1 MDFGPNSQPPL
12 LSYSFTVLSYFLKY
26 SEFMFNDLSS

>member
-12 LSYSFTVLSYFLKY
+12 LSYSYTVLSYFLKY
-26 SEFMFNDLSS
+26 SEFNDLSS